1 MSRLLGLWRRSLQ
14 VRVVLSTVL
23 LSTLVIGLTGSALL
37 TSVASGLAERRQ
49 EVVVAEARSGLDT
62 AQAQLDA
69 EVESVPTA
77 QSVSLAQIV
86 DTLTQTDPSAR
97 AYELVLDGPF
107 GVDEQ
112 TAPRRSSAALDADAV
127 PADLQASV
135 RSEPGLFW
143 RYAELSVLGVGDD
156 VPTVVVGRQL
166 TSPST
171 GDTYAMYYLFPL
183 VEQQTTVDLVRRALL
198 VGGLVMVL
206 LVGGVVLLVSRQVVG
221 PVRLARR
228 VAERYAA
235 GNLEQRMHV
244 EGEDDIARLSTSFN
258 QMAASLQSQIRRLQ
272 DLSRL
277 QQRFVSDV
285 SHELR
290 TPLTTVQM
298 GAQMLFDAREGFDPK
313 TARAAELLRT
323 ELGRFERLLSDLL
336 DLSRFDAGAAQLE
349 LSEVDIA
356 DIARRTRSDPVAARL
371 GVRVQVLGAA
381 RPVKVEADV
390 RRVERIVR
398 NLVQNAAK
406 YSGSPVIEVEVGQ
419 RGDRVSLVVRDFG
432 VGLDEDENL
441 RVFDRFWRADPA
453 RTEGGTG
460 LGLAIA
466 REDAGLHG
474 GTLRA
479 HGRPGEGAEFVL
491 TLPRRVE
498 RPDGEVVDEPAVG
511 LRFA

>member
-37 TSVASGLAERRQ
+37 SSVADGLSERRQ
-49 EVVVAEARSGLDT
+49 EVAVAEAQSGLDA

-69 EVESVPTA
+69 ELESVPTA

-86 DTLTQTDPSAR
+86 DALTQTDPAAR
-97 AYELVLDGPF
+97 SYELVLDGPF
-107 GVDEQ
+107 GADEQ
-112 TAPRRSSAALDADAV
+112 TAPRRTSTALEAGAV
-127 PADLQASV
+127 PTDLQRSV
-135 RSEPGLFW
+135 RSDPALFW
-143 RYAELSVLGVGDD
+143 TYGELSLLGDDD

-166 TSPST
+166 RSPST
-171 GDTYAMYYLFPL
+171 GDAYAMYYVFPL
-183 VEQQTTVDLVRRALL
+183 LEQQATVDLVRRALL

-244 EGEDDIARLSTSFN
+244 EGQDDIARLSTSFN

-298 GAQMLFDAREGFDPK
+298 GAQMLFDARKDFDPK
-313 TARAAELLRT
+313 SARAAELLRT

-349 LSEVDIA
+349 LSEVDLA
-356 DIARRTRSDPVAARL
+356 DVARRTRDDPVVERL
-371 GVRVQVLGAA
+371 GVRVKVLGDA
-381 RPVKVEADV
+381 RPVTVEADV

-406 YSGSPVIEVEVGQ
+406 YSGSGVIEVEVGQ
-419 RGDRVSLVVRDFG
+419 RDDRASLVVRDFG
-432 VGLDEDENL
+432 VGFGDEENQ

-491 TLPRRVE
+491 TLPTHPRRPAGATVGEPVVE
-498 RPDGEVVDEPAVG
+498 
-511 LRFA
+511 LRYA

>member
-1 MSRLLGLWRRSLQ
+1 
-14 VRVVLSTVL
+14 
-23 LSTLVIGLTGSALL
+23 
-37 TSVASGLAERRQ
+37 
-49 EVVVAEARSGLDT
+49 
-62 AQAQLDA
+62 
-69 EVESVPTA
+69 
-77 QSVSLAQIV
+77 
-86 DTLTQTDPSAR
+86 
-97 AYELVLDGPF
+97 
-107 GVDEQ
+107 
-112 TAPRRSSAALDADAV
+112 
-127 PADLQASV
+127 
-135 RSEPGLFW
+135 
-143 RYAELSVLGVGDD
+143 
-156 VPTVVVGRQL
+156 
-166 TSPST
+166 
-171 GDTYAMYYLFPL
+171 
-183 VEQQTTVDLVRRALL
+183 
-198 VGGLVMVL
+198 
-206 LVGGVVLLVSRQVVG
+206 
-221 PVRLARR
+221 
-228 VAERYAA
+228 
-235 GNLEQRMHV
+235 MHV

-349 LSEVDIA
+349 LSEVDLA
-356 DIARRTRSDPVAARL
+356 DIARRSRSDPVAARL

-432 VGLDEDENL
+432 VGLAEDENL